1 MTRRR
6 THHISTLG
14 SRLTSMASV
23 MLVLLLIGIACLAG
37 VVATGVQND
46 IRRNL
51 GFVVVMQRDSD
62 NDQQNI
68 VKRFLLANKGVES
81 FDFKSADNILA
92 QESELMGEDIAAM
105 AGGNPFTAEFSV
117 RLKPGF
123 ATVDSLT
130 AVSDIAATLPGVE
143 EVVSES
149 EIISGIDTTM
159 RRAGLVLGGLGLFML
174 VVSVA
179 LINNTVSL
187 SIYGRRFVIHTMRLV
202 GATNGFIRR
211 PFVRSACASG
221 LVSGFV
227 AGLLLL
233 AARYYLPTLD
243 ATFNRLVT
251 WTDVVVI
258 SASMPLAGALLCSLT
273 ACVAANRYLRAS
285 YDEMFMK

>member
-1 MTRRR
+1 
-6 THHISTLG
+6 
-14 SRLTSMASV
+14 MASV

-37 VVATGVQND
+37 VVASGVEND

-81 FDFKSADNILA
+81 FEFKSADNILA
-92 QESELMGEDIAAM
+92 HESELMGEDIAAM

-174 VVSVA
+174 VVSIA

-187 SIYGRRFVIHTMRLV
+187 SIYGRRFLIHTMRLV

-211 PFVRSACASG
+211 PFVGAACASG
-221 LVSGFV
+221 LVSGFA

-233 AARYYLPTLD
+233 AARYYLPTVD

-251 WTDVVVI
+251 WTDVAII
-258 SASMPLAGALLCSLT
+258 SAAMPVAGALLCSLT

>member
-1 MTRRR
+1 
-6 THHISTLG
+6 
-14 SRLTSMASV
+14 MASV

-51 GFVVVMQRDSD
+51 GFIVVMQRDSD

-243 ATFNRLVT
+243 ATFNRLVP
-251 WTDVVVI
+251 WTDVAVI